1 MKTPFFLL
9 SAILVSVLSVLS
21 ACGSNDKKD
30 VESPK
35 WEYQVVQFPGLN
47 NASNEEYADFHRNL
61 CIVDVDR
68 LNALGSDGW
77 ELVGT
82 YSELETKFPNYGD
95 DKYVTGIQSNVRTA
109 SIYLIFKRPLV
120 IKEKKDSKGK

>member
-1 MKTPFFLL
+1 MTRKTLKVRSGNIKSYNFQ
-9 SAILVSVLSVLS
+9 
-21 ACGSNDKKD
+21 D
-30 VESPK
+30 
-35 WEYQVVQFPGLN
+35 WTT
-47 NASNEEYADFHRNL
+47 EYADFHRNL

-82 YSELETKFPNYGD
+82 YSELETKFPNYGN